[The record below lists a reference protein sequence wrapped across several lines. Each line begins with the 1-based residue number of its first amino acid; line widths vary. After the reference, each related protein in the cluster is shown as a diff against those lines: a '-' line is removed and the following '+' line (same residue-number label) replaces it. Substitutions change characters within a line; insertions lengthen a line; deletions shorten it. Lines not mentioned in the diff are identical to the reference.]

1 MDILEQVG
9 ITKEELI
16 ERIVNKALGITAEFE
31 QTGEE
36 SWEDVPFS
44 DVIDKKINTAIGNF
58 IEQIK
63 PMIQFRINE
72 IMNQKMNEVFEA
84 PFQPVDKW
92 GDKRGEETT
101 IRDLIALDAK
111 NYWSEKVDENGVVNS
126 SSYSNKMSRSTF
138 YAHKVMTEFYNKELV
153 SEVKKLASE
162 MKAKIPATISA
173 EISNTII
180 GYLK

>member
-16 ERIVNKALGITAEFE
+16 ERIVTRALGISAALE

-36 SWEDVPFS
+36 SWEEVPFS
-44 DVIDKKINTAIGNF
+44 DVIDKKVNSAIGNF
-58 IEQIK
+58 IEQFR

-92 GDKRGEETT
+92 GNKKGEETT

-126 SSYSNKMSRSTF
+126 SSYSNKTPRSTF
-138 YAHKVMTEFYNKELV
+138 YARKVMTEFYDKELV

-162 MKAKIPATISA
+162 MKAKIPETISA

-180 GYLK
+180 RYLK

>member
-16 ERIVNKALGITAEFE
+16 ERIVTRALGITAALE

-36 SWEDVPFS
+36 SWEEVPFS
-44 DVIDKKINTAIGNF
+44 DVIDKKVNSAIGNF
-58 IEQIK
+58 IEQFR

-92 GDKRGEETT
+92 GNKKGDETT

-111 NYWSEKVDENGVVNS
+111 NYWSEKVDENGDVNS
-126 SSYSNKMSRSTF
+126 SYNNKMSRSTF

-162 MKAKIPATISA
+162 MKAKIPATISE
-173 EISNTII
+173 EISKTII

>member
-16 ERIVNKALGITAEFE
+16 ERIVTRALGIAAALE

-36 SWEDVPFS
+36 SWEEVPFS
-44 DVIDKKINTAIGNF
+44 DVIDKKVNSAIGNF
-58 IEQIK
+58 IEQFR

-92 GDKRGEETT
+92 GNKKGDETT

-111 NYWSEKVDENGVVNS
+111 NYWSEKVDENGKVS
-126 SSYSNKMSRSTF
+126 DSYNNKMSRSTF
-138 YAHKVMTEFYNKELV
+138 YAHKVITEFYNKELV

-162 MKAKIPATISA
+162 MKAKIPATISE
-173 EISNTII
+173 EISKTII